1 MKKKIL
7 KPKTQPKENSKKLI
21 KPDSAGYIITF
32 TIFLSTIFSVFAF
45 SPTLLYVNPYVYV
58 FSDRYIS
65 FDDLKLKSIS
75 SIQVIGS
82 PRLGFNTLVV
92 TWPIFSDCGPIYLEI
107 IQYEIFRK
115 EIYIWIWSQ
124 SAICPQVAALEEY
137 SIDLFIP
144 SLGLWQIFCNEK
156 SIIIAI

>member
-7 KPKTQPKENSKKLI
+7 KSNTNAKAHSRKLI
-21 KPDSAGYIITF
+21 KPDSAGGIITI

-58 FSDRYIS
+58 FPDRYIR

-75 SIQVIGS
+75 SIQMIGS

-92 TWPIFSDCGPIYLEI
+92 SWPVFSDCSPIYLET

-115 EIYIWIWSQ
+115 EIYIWIWGQ
-124 SAICPQVAALEEY
+124 SGLCPQIAAWVEH

-144 SLGLWQIFCNEK
+144 SYGLWQIFCNEK
-156 SIIIAI
+156 PFIIAI